1 MTKAIIGKKIGMTRI
16 YDKNG
21 KTIPVTIVESV
32 GCQVVQVKNNSKDGY
47 ISMQIGYDKL
57 SEKKATKTKKYKM
70 LREFRLNEVEV
81 AELNKGNEIKVDIF
95 KDGDIVKVIGIS
107 KGKGFQG
114 TVHRHHFTTGPKTH
128 GSNNYRQP
136 GSIGATYPQRVIKG
150 RRMAGHMGHE
160 KVTTSGLEIISVDS
174 ENNILIIKGAV
185 PGVKGN
191 LVSIKGE

>member
-1 MTKAIIGKKIGMTRI
+1 MKAIIGKKIGMTRI
-16 YDKNG
+16 FDENG
-21 KTIPVTIVESV
+21 KIIPVTIVESK
-32 GCQVVQVKNNSKDGY
+32 GCQIIQIKNKEKDGY
-47 ISMQIGYDKL
+47 ISMQIGYDRL
-57 SEKKATKTKKYKM
+57 NKKKETKTRKFKM
-70 LREFRLNEVEV
+70 LREFRLSESEVT
-81 AELNKGNEIKVDIF
+81 ELSKGNEVNVNIF
-95 KDGDIVKVIGIS
+95 AGGDIVKVIGIS

-114 TVHRHHFTTGPKTH
+114 TVRRHHFRTGPKTH

-160 KVTTSGLEIISVDS
+160 KITSTGLEIMSVDP
-174 ENNILIIKGAV
+174 EMNLLVIKGAV